1 MIRTNL
7 RIALACL
14 TFLLAGHSLA
24 ADRPNIVF
32 IAIDDQND
40 WIGHLGGHPQAK
52 TPHLDRLAARGTT
65 FLNAH
70 CQSPLC
76 NPSRTSFMLSLRP
89 STTGIYALEPS
100 HYAVPKLKNRVT
112 LFEHFKNSGYG
123 VYSVGKLWHYGLS
136 AEQRQRELTE

>member
-24 ADRPNIVF
+24 ADRPNILF

-40 WIGHLGGHPQAK
+40 WIGHLGGHPLVK

-70 CQSPLC
+70 CNAPLC
-76 NPSRTSFMLSLRP
+76 NPSRTSLMLGLRP
-89 STTGIYALEPS
+89 TTTGIY
-100 HYAVPKLKNRVT
+100 
-112 LFEHFKNSGYG
+112 
-123 VYSVGKLWHYGLS
+123 GLS
-136 AEQRQRELTE
+136 PWFRTLPGWKER